1 MLTKDI
7 DLNKKEDEIITV
19 CSEMAEEL
27 ASRKCKLIEL
37 AAKAMN
43 DNRKVLFQ
51 SLNRDKKE
59 IDKDLLNFTLIIKTV
74 REAALHKEDNYQ
86 NYVHVINK
94 ESEKISRLKSFEV
107 A

>member
-1 MLTKDI
+1 MLTKNT
-7 DLNKKEDEIITV
+7 DLNKKENEILAV
-19 CSEMAEEL
+19 CSEIAEEL

-37 AAKAMN
+37 AAKAMH

-51 SLNRDKKE
+51 SLNRDKQE
-59 IDKDLLNFTLIIKTV
+59 IDKDLLNFTMIIKKV

-94 ESEKISRLKSFEV
+94 ESERMNKLNTLEI